1 MTSIYLTDRE
11 ADYIRADNATHGEE
25 EPGRIYG
32 TLRRQPGIVGPA
44 MPEPGTCCALVTRW
58 NGWGFCSD
66 YCGQPVVAD
75 RQCKNHLITEM
86 EI

>member
-1 MTSIYLTDRE
+1 MTTIYPTDRE

-44 MPEPGTCCALVTRW
+44 MPEPGTCPHLVTRW
-58 NGWGFCSD
+58 AGWGFISD
-66 YCGQPVVAD
+66 YCGNPEHKD
-75 RQCKNHLITEM
+75 GFCKEHYTFLM
-86 EI
+86 D